1 MTAVYPMYVVQNR
14 LLVSPTGYYKG
25 MLDCFARCYKE
36 EGLRVFSQSYTVSS
50 VRILPYKGIDMGLYG
65 FMREKLVSEG
75 EIPSVP
81 LSLVMGGSASCVSQ
95 TVTNPLPLARTGLQC
110 QGGFGREIIYNNF
123 VEVLSQTY
131 STGGFTSLFRG
142 LFPSMCKNVPA
153 VAIQFAVFE
162 KAIGFFGDNIEIK

>member
-1 MTAVYPMYVVQNR
+1 MYIYISKQ
-14 LLVSPTGYYKG
+14 LFDYYKV
-25 MLDCFARCYKE
+25 
-36 EGLRVFSQSYTVSS
+36 LR
-50 VRILPYKGIDMGLYG
+50 
-65 FMREKLVSEG
+65 LV
-75 EIPSVP
+75 V
-81 LSLVMGGSASCVSQ
+81 
-95 TVTNPLPLARTGLQC
+95 
-110 QGGFGREIIYNNF
+110 GFGREIIYNNF